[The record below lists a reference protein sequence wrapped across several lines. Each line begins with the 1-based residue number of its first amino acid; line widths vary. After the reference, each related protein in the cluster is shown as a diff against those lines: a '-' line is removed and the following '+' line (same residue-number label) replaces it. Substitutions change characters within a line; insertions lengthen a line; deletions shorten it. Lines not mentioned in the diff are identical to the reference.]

1 MSNAMNAIANQVIRN
16 SGRSARNE
24 GWPYFDGTYRDYT
37 AFKRKFQSF
46 QANYHNDT
54 PSRELVQQFREICLQ
69 EKVAPQIRKVESMER
84 AWRRLDALHKDETA
98 IIKDLMQKI
107 RSVSVIKDGE
117 DERLMDYYVLLQS
130 HIEEARRSQPT

>member
-46 QANYHNDT
+46 QANYHYGT
-54 PSRELVQQFREICLQ
+54 PSRELVQQFREICLP
-69 EKVAPQIRKVESMER
+69 EKVALQIRKVESMETTCM
-84 AWRRLDALHKDETA
+84 RLDVMYNNHTA
-98 IIKDLMQKI
+98 FIKGLMQEI
-107 RSVSVIKDGE
+107 
-117 DERLMDYYVLLQS
+117 
-130 HIEEARRSQPT
+130 